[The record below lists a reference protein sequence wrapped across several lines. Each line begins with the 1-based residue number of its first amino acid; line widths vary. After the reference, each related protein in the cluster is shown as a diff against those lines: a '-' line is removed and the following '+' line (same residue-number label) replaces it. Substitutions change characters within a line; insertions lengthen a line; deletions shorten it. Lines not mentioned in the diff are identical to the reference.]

1 MTKQLP
7 NELTKHNVSKWI
19 KQNKNLGSWST
30 EAIDTSNISK
40 IDSAGIALLIE
51 LKQKYQFNYIN
62 ISQVV
67 SRLASLYQIR
77 L

>member
-19 KQNKNLGSWST
+19 KQNKDLGSWST
-30 EAIDTSNISK
+30 EATDTSNINK

-51 LKQKYQFNYIN
+51 LKQKHQFNYIN
-62 ISQVV
+62 INQVV
-67 SRLASLYQIR
+67 SRLASLYQIK